1 MKNIFFIASLLCI
14 FSGSFAQKAGSFIRN
29 GNKLYKQNNFAGSES
44 EYKKALTHT
53 PDHPLANYNLG
64 NAQFRNNELDEAVSS
79 YDNTVKNTNSKKP
92 VVEQAYYNK
101 GVTFSKQQ
109 KLQESIDAWK
119 NALKI
124 NPADQEARENLQKAL
139 LEQKK
144 QQQQQKQDKDKK
156 NDEKKDDKKD
166 KKEQDKKNKEQQQP
180 EQPQSKLNKKQV
192 EQLLKALAQKENE
205 VQQKMQ
211 QKNASSSGRQEK
223 DW

>member
-1 MKNIFFIASLLCI
+1 MKKILITAPLLCI
-14 FSGSFAQKAGSFIRN
+14 LSISFAQKAGSYIRN

-44 EYKKALTHT
+44 EYKKALVQS

-64 NAQFRNNELDEAVSS
+64 NAQFRNNELDEAVGS
-79 YDNTVKNTNSKKP
+79 YDNTVKNNSSKKP

-101 GVTFSKQQ
+101 GVAFSKQQ

-124 NPADQEARENLQKAL
+124 NSADREARENLQKAL

-144 QQQQQKQDKDKK
+144 QQQQQKQDKKE
-156 NDEKKDDKKD
+156 DEKKDDKKD
-166 KKEQDKKNKEQQQP
+166 KKQQEKKDKEQQPQ
-180 EQPQSKLNKKQV
+180 QPQSKLSKKQV

-211 QKNASSSGRQEK
+211 QKNTGSAGRQEK